1 MRFLLLLF
9 SFFFTHVSLCQSNE
23 EDSPSFLSER
33 LYGYEDVDFV
43 WKVEGRLQVF
53 LNEGINYLKEGN
65 LTTALANLNDFV
77 KEDSTFWVARYY
89 RGVTYKL
96 LRKLKNAEIDFNA
109 ALKLNPN
116 SYESMLEI
124 GKIYQFR
131 NNARRAEKWYN
142 KAIQLSPHKALAYYM
157 KGELELIQGNPRQ
170 AIKNYKIS
178 IERDPQFSDAKTKL
192 ALIEIIQKANIEA
205 GLPYLND
212 ILRKDSLNR
221 IALLFRSSINH
232 KKNPTASLKDLNTLA
247 RIDPENIE
255 VLYWRGELLI
265 GLEDFEAAFV
275 DMRKVIQASREDENY
290 FIGQQTSLDKHIDIL
305 NAGNYT
311 TRTIFGFDEVDAK
324 KIKKGFC
331 LLLTD
336 KYDASIR
343 QFDLVKN
350 ANKNALTL
358 FLKALANEHSGNHQ
372 EAFRLYNLALVFDND
387 ITDAHKKRGIYLS
400 ELQNWSAS
408 EKDFSEVLKINSEI
422 HVIYK
427 LRGVTRY
434 HQNNF
439 SGAIDDFSHF
449 IDYLKKDSLEL
460 EQPLQFRIYKE
471 VVGYRAMAYQ
481 KEERYLDAVYDFLVS
496 DNYRAI
502 DHLLMSHSIMQLI
515 SKADTTKAL
524 NYLNKYIQQ
533 TPSFVDARISKIK
546 ILVLQKK
553 WDIVEREI
561 DQTLKFSTEVS
572 VLKDANAYLNFAK
585 GLILLEKKKDA
596 DAIMYFTESI
606 ELDREFTQAYLERG
620 KLYAKLNKKK
630 LATKDFEAAEKL
642 GSKEATRLLSEIN

>member
-1 MRFLLLLF
+1 MRSLLLVLSILLTHFCF
-9 SFFFTHVSLCQSNE
+9 SQSTDD
-23 EDSPSFLSER
+23 DSPDFLSER
-33 LYGYEDVDFV
+33 LYGYEDVNFA
-43 WKVEGRLQVF
+43 WKVDGKLQVF

-89 RGVTYKL
+89 RGVAYKL
-96 LRKLKNAEIDFNA
+96 LRKLKNAETDFTA
-109 ALKLNPN
+109 VLKLNPN
-116 SYESMLEI
+116 SYESMLEL
-124 GKIYQFR
+124 GKIYHFR
-131 NNARRAEKWYN
+131 NNAKRAEKWYN
-142 KAIQLSPHKALAYYM
+142 QAVQLSPDRALAYYM
-157 KGELELIQGNPRQ
+157 KGELELSQGNPRQ

-192 ALIEIIQKANIEA
+192 ALIEIIQKDNIEA

-232 KKNPTASLKDLNTLA
+232 KKNPTASLKDLNTLI

-255 VLYWRGELLI
+255 VRFWRGELLI

-290 FIGQQTSLDKHIDIL
+290 FIGQQTRLDKRIDIL

-311 TRTIFGFDEVDAK
+311 TRTIFGFDEADAK
-324 KIKKGFC
+324 KIKRGFC

-343 QFDLVKN
+343 ELDLVNTGNKHALN
-350 ANKNALTL
+350 LCLKGIAND
-358 FLKALANEHSGNHQ
+358 HSGNLL

-387 ITDAHKKRGIYLS
+387 IPDAHKKRGIYLS

-408 EKDFSEVLKINSEI
+408 EKDFSEVLKINPET

-439 SGAIDDFSHF
+439 SGAVDDFSHF
-449 IDYLKKDSLEL
+449 IDYLKRDSLEL
-460 EQPLQFRIYKE
+460 EQPLEAMIYKE

-481 KEERYLDAVYDFLVS
+481 KEEHYLDAVCDFLVS
-496 DNYRAI
+496 DNMRAI
-502 DHLLMSHSIMQLI
+502 DLTLMNNSITQLI
-515 SKADTTKAL
+515 SEGDTTQAIA
-524 NYLNKYIQQ
+524 YLDKYIQQ
-533 TPSFVDARISKIK
+533 TPHFVDARISRIK
-546 ILVLQKK
+546 ILVLQKN
-553 WDIVEREI
+553 WDKVESEI
-561 DQTLKFSTEVS
+561 DEALKSGKSPYLHFVKGL
-572 VLKDANAYLNFAK
+572 VLKEKNNDA
-585 GLILLEKKKDA
+585 E
-596 DAIMYFTESI
+596 AITFFTESI
-606 ELDREFTQAYLERG
+606 ELAKKLHEKSALPYLERG
-620 KLYAKLNKKK
+620 KLFAKLNKKK
-630 LATKDFEAAEKL
+630 QASKDFESAEKL
-642 GSKEATRLLSEIN
+642 GSKEGTHLLRELN